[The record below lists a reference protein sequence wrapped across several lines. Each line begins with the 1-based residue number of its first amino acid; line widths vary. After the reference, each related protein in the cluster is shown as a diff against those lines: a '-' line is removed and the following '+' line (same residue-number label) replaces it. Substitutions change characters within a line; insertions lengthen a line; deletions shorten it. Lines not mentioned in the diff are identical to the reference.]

1 MVGARAEPDRVTG
14 GRDRRRWCAGG
25 LATVAG
31 FAAVTAC
38 AGSGASRD
46 TLAPLPISVA
56 VTTSTPDV
64 TTSPLSSST
73 VESTTETSATSE
85 TTGSATLVGDWDGAE
100 FDVGAIHGVGEL
112 GGYRTINFD
121 RYSYRDPER
130 GVIDAAGF
138 VEEPIAYGWT
148 DSPFVNIQEQLRTFV
163 LADDVE
169 VLVLGGAAAGRSC
182 RDRRP
187 LPPADWI
194 DVGVSFLDRPAV
206 RDDVASLTYSDD
218 GLVTRIRFTRGCV
231 G

>member
-1 MVGARAEPDRVTG
+1 MTSRRG
-14 GRDRRRWCAGG
+14 RRRWFPGG
-25 LATVAG
+25 LAAIAG
-31 FAAVTAC
+31 FAAVTGC
-38 AGSGASRD
+38 AGSDDSSD

-56 VTTSTPDV
+56 VTTPTPGA
-64 TTSPLSSST
+64 TLSPQSSST
-73 VESTTETSATSE
+73 VESTTETSTTSE
-85 TTGSATLVGDWDGAE
+85 VTDSPTLVGDWDGAE
-100 FDVGAIHGVGEL
+100 FDVGVIHGTGEL
-112 GGYRTINFD
+112 GGYRTIDFD
-121 RYSYRDPER
+121 RYSYRDPEL

-138 VEEPIAYGWT
+138 VEEPIAYGWAE
-148 DSPFVNIQEQLRTFV
+148 SPFVNIQEQLRTFV

-194 DVGVSFLDRPAV
+194 EVGVSFLDRSAV
-206 RDDVASLTYSDD
+206 SDDVASLTYSDD